1 MAPHSPS
8 TPAQDPAST
17 PWDTEHDIRLLC
29 CCTSALPSL
38 PPGDHIQPDQ
48 PEPVPHAPSQ
58 CFCLP
63 CLYFC
68 TNHWQVGPHTA
79 LSRPQRCRV
88 SGLPLSL
95 PPPTPISL
103 HGSAVCLLPAR
114 SPSLPHH
121 PPPHTLGLTALATAR
136 MHGTPTG
143 CLGLRAHS
151 TGRSPALC
159 HPVYLCFSQHVPPL
173 PGPPIH

>member
-8 TPAQDPAST
+8 TPTQDPAST

-38 PPGDHIQPDQ
+38 PPGDHIQPGQ

-79 LSRPQRCRV
+79 LSRPHRCRV
-88 SGLPLSL
+88 SGMPLSL
-95 PPPTPISL
+95 PPPHAHITAWIRCMSTPCPISL
-103 HGSAVCLLPAR
+103 PP
-114 SPSLPHH
+114 SPSPSSYSGTHSTG
-121 PPPHTLGLTALATAR
+121 PAR

-159 HPVYLCFSQHVPPL
+159 HPVYLHFSQHVPPL